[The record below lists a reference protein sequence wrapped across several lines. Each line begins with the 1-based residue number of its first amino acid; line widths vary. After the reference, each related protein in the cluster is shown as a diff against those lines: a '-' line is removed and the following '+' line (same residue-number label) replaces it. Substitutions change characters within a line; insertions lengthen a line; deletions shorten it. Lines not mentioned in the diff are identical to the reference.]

1 MASTVNMIATVGVV
15 GFLVMLMWNILVEKR
30 MHSRRYTGEILYV
43 FAVGVRY
50 VLVAWCA
57 V

>member
-1 MASTVNMIATVGVV
+1 MIATVGVV